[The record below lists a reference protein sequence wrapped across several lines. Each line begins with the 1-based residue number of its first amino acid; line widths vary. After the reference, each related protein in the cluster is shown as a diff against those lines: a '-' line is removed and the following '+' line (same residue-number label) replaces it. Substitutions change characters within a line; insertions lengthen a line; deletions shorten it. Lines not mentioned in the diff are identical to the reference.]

1 LENGGVKAA
10 KGVEEVN
17 EVNEVDGEQ
26 SCHLTLAAE
35 NSELGM
41 QSPIKQVN

>member
-1 LENGGVKAA
+1 VKAA
-10 KGVEEVN
+10 KGVE

-35 NSELGM
+35 NKELGM